1 MSILQRFQLGTATAM
16 YIMLYEKNLYSIETR
31 LVEASRNYKQKLEKE
46 VVTVP
51 KAGFSEEVTAPEAG
65 VSAERSTPM
74 FILRVA
80 VGLVEG
86 DSSTAACA
94 TYGHVGE
101 TCRQKPTK
109 VDSRGRTGGAR
120 RATGVTAR
128 SEVFATTPSLRRE
141 V

>member
-1 MSILQRFQLGTATAM
+1 MTA
-16 YIMLYEKNLYSIETR
+16 
-31 LVEASRNYKQKLEKE
+31 
-46 VVTVP
+46 P
-51 KAGFSEEVTAPEAG
+51 KAGFPEQVTAPEAG

-94 TYGHVGE
+94 KYGRVGE
-101 TCRQKPTK
+101 ACRQTPTK
-109 VDSRGRTGGAR
+109 VDSRERTGGAR

-128 SEVFATTPSLRRE
+128 SEVFATTPSVRRE
-141 V
+141 ASPFSFSDQGGIVPF